1 MKRLIDAQPDAQK
14 RTFLQYENG
23 KAHVVTEQKQN
34 YILDHNQRTSVLHSK
49 GDFIGNTQ
57 DHQVPIAEMS
67 QLLYHELLQKFGQPH
82 ENPKEWFKFIESHKK
97 LKKTSAR
104 LI

>member
-1 MKRLIDAQPDAQK
+1 MKRLIDAQTDAHK
-14 RTFLQYENG
+14 RTYLSYENG
-23 KAHVVTEQKQN
+23 KTHVVTEQKQD

-57 DHQVPIAEMS
+57 KHLQPVAEMS
-67 QLLYHELLQKFGQPH
+67 QLLYHHLLQKFGQPH
-82 ENPKEWFKFIESHKK
+82 ENPKEWFKFLESHKK